1 MLGEIA
7 RTKKG
12 KSSGRQP
19 GREGGGGWGGATAA
33 GTREPGREIAV
44 RARERT
50 GAKAVAVG

>member
-19 GREGGGGWGGATAA
+19 GREGGGGGATAA

-44 RARERT
+44 RAR